1 MRIDSSQLQLNSL
14 YSATTRY
21 TRDEQLDVRLPT
33 SSGQMKALNFH
44 QQQTVESN
52 SLMTYDAIRQ
62 QTTATGMQQ
71 KAAKLGEQVNAF
83 NQSIE
88 PLNSNLAPDQITSS
102 QLDEEDDFLELS
114 PEDKMKIA
122 LIKSL
127 LASLTGKEIEFSITD
142 LRIPKES
149 GEAISLANPNNTTV
163 DANAISPPEA
173 ASLEYQLSETFYQQE
188 NSQFQAKGLVKTSDG
203 REIQIDIALN
213 MSRELTQQ
221 SQFSLRMGAALKDPL
236 VISFDGRAAELSQQ
250 RFEFDLTIDG
260 QKEWIPRLGNNSA
273 FLALDRNGDGK
284 INDGSELFGAKTGD
298 GFKELA
304 QYDDD
309 GNGWIDENDLI
320 FDQLKLWLKPGT
332 GDSQQLVS
340 LREAGIGAI
349 YLGNA
354 STPFTLNNSLGDER
368 LGVIRSTG
376 IYVSEQGKAGIIQ
389 HVDLSI

>member
-1 MRIDSSQLQLNSL
+1 MHIDSSQLQLNSL

-21 TRDEQLDVRLPT
+21 TRDEQLDVRLP
-33 SSGQMKALNFH
+33 SRNGQMNALNFH

-52 SLMTYDAIRQ
+52 SLMTYNAIRQ

-71 KAAKLGEQVNAF
+71 KAEKLGEQVNAF

-88 PLNSNLAPDQITSS
+88 PLNSNLTPDQITST
-102 QLDEEDDFLELS
+102 QLDEDDDFLELS
-114 PEDKMKIA
+114 PEDKMKIT

-149 GEAISLANPNNTTV
+149 SEATSLANPNNTNG

-188 NSQFQAKGLVKTSDG
+188 TSLFQAKGLVKTSDG
-203 REIQIDIALN
+203 LEIQIDIALN

-221 SQFSLRMGAALKDPL
+221 SQFTLRMGAALKDPL

-320 FDQLKLWLKPGT
+320 FDHLKLWLKPGT

-340 LREAGIGAI
+340 LKEAGIGAI